1 MHKKMGRPKLKK
13 QSWQKYPFE
22 TMEIGEQFIIEGKY
36 VCDTK
41 QDKYR
46 AQKAT
51 GFKFTARSIDS
62 PKMGTLITRTA

>member
-1 MHKKMGRPKLKK
+1 MGRPKKEQ

-22 TMEIGEQFIIEGKY
+22 SMEIGDFFLIKGKFA
-36 VCDTK
+36 CDTK

-51 GFKFTARSIDS
+51 GFKFTAYSVEN
-62 PKMGTLITRTA
+62 PEMGTLIKRIA